1 MKISI
6 SLYTTI
12 SKEWAWNLPT
22 NHPCFTTTDN
32 NTGQEEEVVVG
43 CTKLTRRP
51 RELNGSLASLWPT
64 SFGLSTYLGFGLYP
78 LFFLFRFS
86 RCFFLVKFG
95 KVSSSLSWNTKK
107 LCKAL
112 VDAPINFLKIAQNEL
127 KNEKDMGLKLTR
139 GLELFFQKNWSKL
152 LIIIFMC
159 FLGCS
164 FIYDVQRIVVALQF
178 PCPMT

>member
-1 MKISI
+1 
-6 SLYTTI
+6 
-12 SKEWAWNLPT
+12 
-22 NHPCFTTTDN
+22 
-32 NTGQEEEVVVG
+32 
-43 CTKLTRRP
+43 
-51 RELNGSLASLWPT
+51 
-64 SFGLSTYLGFGLYP
+64 
-78 LFFLFRFS
+78 
-86 RCFFLVKFG
+86 VKFG